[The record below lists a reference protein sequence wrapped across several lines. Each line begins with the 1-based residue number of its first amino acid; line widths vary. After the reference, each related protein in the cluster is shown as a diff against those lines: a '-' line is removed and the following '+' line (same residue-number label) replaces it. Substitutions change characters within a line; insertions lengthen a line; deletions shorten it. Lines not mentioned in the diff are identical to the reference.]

1 VLACFTQKKE
11 KSCAQINFCLIVNN
25 MKFDPPE
32 EIDNEKAHFI
42 IRDIV
47 AGGEIIISKHAKGR
61 MQERG
66 YSMQDVEHILLG
78 GEITNKEF
86 KDKTQNWAYTIKGDD
101 LEGDEGG
108 VVTVIISRQTCVII
122 TVLG

>member
-1 VLACFTQKKE
+1 
-11 KSCAQINFCLIVNN
+11 
-25 MKFDPPE
+25 DPSE
-32 EIDNEKAHFI
+32 EIDNEKAHSI
-42 IRDIV
+42 ICDIV
-47 AGGEIIISKHAKGR
+47 AGGELIISKHTKGR

-66 YSMQDVEHILLG
+66 YSMQDVEHILLR

-86 KDKTQNWAYTIKGDD
+86 KDKTQSWAYTIKGDN
-101 LEGDEGG
+101 LEDDEGG